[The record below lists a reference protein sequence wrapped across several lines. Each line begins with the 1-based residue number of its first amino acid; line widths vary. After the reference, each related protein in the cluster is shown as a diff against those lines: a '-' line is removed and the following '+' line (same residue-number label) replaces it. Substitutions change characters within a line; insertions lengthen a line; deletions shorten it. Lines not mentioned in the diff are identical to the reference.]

1 MNAGIGVDGRNWTR
15 SGAAFPGLPLWV
27 QFSDLRAVQNISA
40 FPVRADIG
48 GQALQVRLVPGT
60 DIAAS
65 LDHLISALL
74 KIERHIQPKRPGGL

>member
-1 MNAGIGVDGRNWTR
+1 MNAWHRGRWPQLDAIRR
-15 SGAAFPGLPLWV
+15 SIPRTSALGPI
-27 QFSDLRAVQNISA
+27 SDLRAVQNISA

-74 KIERHIQPKRPGGL
+74 KIERHVQPKRPGGL